1 MDGEG
6 SSSDESYY
14 RELEKIKAQAPP
26 PPKQNP
32 LGKMGFKLQ
41 LGGLG
46 LSTLAKENGKTQEEI
61 DVEAQVK
68 EGKVQNQLKTVEPP
82 HNQVFSRNTA
92 FEKTDPDKP
101 NRYKPIHATPQVL
114 GSNQLHKELLYQ
126 PKSPNAISGF

>member
-32 LGKMGFKLQ
+32 LSKMGFKLQ

-46 LSTLAKENGKTQEEI
+46 LSTLAKENGKT
-61 DVEAQVK
+61 
-68 EGKVQNQLKTVEPP
+68 
-82 HNQVFSRNTA
+82 
-92 FEKTDPDKP
+92 
-101 NRYKPIHATPQVL
+101 
-114 GSNQLHKELLYQ
+114 
-126 PKSPNAISGF
+126 

>member
-32 LGKMGFKLQ
+32 LGKIGFKLQ

-46 LSTLAKENGKTQEEI
+46 LSTLAKENGKTQEEL

-68 EGKVQNQLKTVEPP
+68 EGKVTSQMKTVEPP
-82 HNQVFSRNTA
+82 QNQVFSRNTG
-92 FEKTDPDKP
+92 FEKTDPEKQG
-101 NRYKPIHATPQVL
+101 RYKATHATPQVAT
-114 GSNQLHKELLYQ
+114 SK
-126 PKSPNAISGF
+126 